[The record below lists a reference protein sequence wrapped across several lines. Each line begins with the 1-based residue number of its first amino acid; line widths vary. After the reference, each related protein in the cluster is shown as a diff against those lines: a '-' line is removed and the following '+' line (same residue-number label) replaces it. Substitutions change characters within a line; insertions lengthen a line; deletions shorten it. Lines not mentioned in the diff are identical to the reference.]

1 MMKKAVVLLSG
12 GLDSTTCA
20 FIAKQEGYSVH
31 ALSFDYGQRLIK
43 EIESAR
49 KVAQA
54 VGALEHLVMKFDL
67 SLWGGSALTS
77 DIDVPTGR
85 IAPEDVQDIPVTY
98 VPGRNMIF
106 LSMGVSY
113 AEAIKAEAVFIGV
126 NAIDYS
132 GYPDCRPEFVQAMQ
146 EAVRVGTKAGVEGHP
161 IRIETP
167 LLHLTKAQIIERG
180 KQAGADYGLTW
191 SCYQGGNTPCGECDS
206 CVLRAR
212 GFREAGTID
221 PLLEFE

>member
-1 MMKKAVVLLSG
+1 MKKAVVLLSG

-31 ALSFDYGQRLIK
+31 ALSFDYGQRLVR

-54 VGALEHLVMKFDL
+54 VGAMEHLVMKFDL

-85 IAPEDVQDIPVTY
+85 VAPEDVEDIPVTY

-106 LSMGVSY
+106 LSMGISY
-113 AEAIKAEAVFIGV
+113 AEAIGAEAVFIGV

-132 GYPDCRPEFVQAMQ
+132 GYPDCRPEFVEAMQ
-146 EAVRVGTKAGVEGHP
+146 EAVRVGTKAGVEGRP

-180 KQAGADYGLTW
+180 KQAGTDYGLTW
-191 SCYQGGNTPCGECDS
+191 SCYQGGDRPCGECDS
-206 CVLRAR
+206 CLLRAR
-212 GFREAGTID
+212 GFREAGAVD
-221 PLLEFE
+221 PLLEF